1 MGNPSILLLDEATS
15 ALDAESEA
23 EVQEGLNRA
32 MKNRTVIVIAHRLA
46 TTQEA
51 DKIVVFNKGE
61 IIEVGKHLTLL
72 NKKGIYK
79 ELCEKQLIKKI

>member
-1 MGNPSILLLDEATS
+1 
-15 ALDAESEA
+15 
-23 EVQEGLNRA
+23 
-32 MKNRTVIVIAHRLA
+32 MKDRTVIVIAHRLA

-51 DKIVVFNKGE
+51 NKIVVLNKGE
-61 IIEVGKHLTLL
+61 IVEVGNHIDLL